1 MWLAS
6 RQRGEGGERG
16 IVSGIGSFER
26 EVDFK
31 RCWMES
37 GMERGKSGKEE
48 DGRGST
54 LLWGVYRISFLL
66 RLLGRILPIVPFN
79 IARFR
84 WF

>member
-1 MWLAS
+1 
-6 RQRGEGGERG
+6 
-16 IVSGIGSFER
+16 
-26 EVDFK
+26 
-31 RCWMES
+31 MES

-84 WF
+84 WFLSSCLGDNIPLFSLVSNRS

>member
-1 MWLAS
+1 
-6 RQRGEGGERG
+6 
-16 IVSGIGSFER
+16 
-26 EVDFK
+26 
-31 RCWMES
+31 MES

>member
-1 MWLAS
+1 
-6 RQRGEGGERG
+6 
-16 IVSGIGSFER
+16 
-26 EVDFK
+26 
-31 RCWMES
+31 MES

-84 WF
+84 WFRTRFFPLVSVIIYHCFRS